1 MGCGVR
7 GWCALGEPHGAWAE
21 ADLEEAKDGW
31 NGGSPESMSTSSSPE
46 PLNVTLFGKRIFDIS

>member
-1 MGCGVR
+1 MR

-31 NGGSPESMSTSSSPE
+31 NGGSPESMSTS
-46 PLNVTLFGKRIFDIS
+46 